1 MHSRVPLGYLITDG
15 QGPSF
20 QLPSRYPSPPT
31 LHKCHIMCP
40 KYSLGLLSFPGT
52 FWGTPWQL
60 YNWWLTRDFF
70 SVLSK
75 QEQTKFDDLRRRMC
89 QICANIFFCAIG
101 ADLQPCTL
109 KNHYF
114 APHTTGFRAVGQ
126 PLREHLPGFW
136 AREARA
142 AADRGDEKGSREHK
156 SFSVSLFR
164 RPEFSTA
171 AAAAEIG
178 RREEAQRKKK
188 RKKSF
193 PSLFSRSR
201 DKVRRGINYTE

>member
-1 MHSRVPLGYLITDG
+1 MRQFCVEIA
-15 QGPSF
+15 PSF
-20 QLPSRYPSPPT
+20 NWRNIDAALPREHSVRRYCAC
-31 LHKCHIMCP
+31 HKVCKFCV
-40 KYSLGLLSFPGT
+40 SSSFAST
-52 FWGTPWQL
+52 H
-60 YNWWLTRDFF
+60 
-70 SVLSK
+70 SA
-75 QEQTKFDDLRRRMC
+75 DLRKYFLRN
-89 QICANIFFCAIG
+89 CANCAKFG

-142 AADRGDEKGSREHK
+142 AADRGDEKGSGEHK

-164 RPEFSTA
+164 RPQFSTA